1 LRIGVPEMNS
11 EIPHGC
17 LVDKKDTSQIY
28 FWIFL
33 TAAIC
38 FLSLSVVGG
47 ITHYSPLFFWDSWE
61 CIAFIDSF
69 SSGNWQALWA
79 QHNEHRII
87 LTKLLFFLD
96 FLLFK
101 GNPAPLIIL
110 NYILVGLSCFFF
122 IWAWKETQSPLRF
135 IPCFLVS
142 CLFFWSQSE
151 NFEWEFQSQFFLVHL
166 LAFIAFFFLY
176 KSQFRTHRKTYFIL
190 SIIVGI
196 FSAGTMATGIFV
208 LPLMFFYGLLAKIGK
223 KKIII
228 ILTLSILILYIFFY
242 DYHFSSKTLGYL
254 FLNINEFVK
263 YIFVYLG
270 NPFFY
275 LSSTSS
281 LTIASFFG
289 KVFLSLF
296 LYSCMII
303 YRKNYKKIYIVFFIF
318 IFYIIIESS
327 ITSIGRMQYGISQAI
342 AHRYTTP
349 TIMAWCILY
358 LMFFSKKNIQK
369 INLKLCNIISIFI
382 IVAMFPIQLNTL
394 YIPSSITQKN
404 IAFLAIL
411 SGIHDDI
418 RIKNIVYLDTALNPF
433 QAAEKA
439 QKLHLKNFCSGKL
452 KDLSDKVNSLLII
465 SQKNSRQSQGNLELT
480 SPIATDQNWSF
491 VQGWFYDKSTTKYP
505 LPLLIL
511 DENHTV
517 VGVAIT
523 GVRRP
528 DVASTIDQKATYSGF
543 EGYLH
548 RKAIGTIR
556 FYSPETKSFFSA
568 TVN

>member
-1 LRIGVPEMNS
+1 MRIGVPEMNS

-296 LYSCMII
+296 LPPSNII
-303 YRKNYKKIYIVFFIF
+303 YNIEYNNNVKII
-318 IFYIIIESS
+318 
-327 ITSIGRMQYGISQAI
+327 QNIS
-342 AHRYTTP
+342 
-349 TIMAWCILY
+349 
-358 LMFFSKKNIQK
+358 
-369 INLKLCNIISIFI
+369 
-382 IVAMFPIQLNTL
+382 
-394 YIPSSITQKN
+394 
-404 IAFLAIL
+404 
-411 SGIHDDI
+411 
-418 RIKNIVYLDTALNPF
+418 
-433 QAAEKA
+433 
-439 QKLHLKNFCSGKL
+439 
-452 KDLSDKVNSLLII
+452 
-465 SQKNSRQSQGNLELT
+465 
-480 SPIATDQNWSF
+480 
-491 VQGWFYDKSTTKYP
+491 
-505 LPLLIL
+505 
-511 DENHTV
+511 
-517 VGVAIT
+517 
-523 GVRRP
+523 
-528 DVASTIDQKATYSGF
+528 TY
-543 EGYLH
+543 Y
-548 RKAIGTIR
+548 
-556 FYSPETKSFFSA
+556 
-568 TVN
+568 

>member
-1 LRIGVPEMNS
+1 MNS

-369 INLKLCNIISIFI
+369 NKSKIMQYYF
-382 IVAMFPIQLNTL
+382 
-394 YIPSSITQKN
+394 
-404 IAFLAIL
+404 
-411 SGIHDDI
+411 
-418 RIKNIVYLDTALNPF
+418 
-433 QAAEKA
+433 
-439 QKLHLKNFCSGKL
+439 NFYYCRHVS
-452 KDLSDKVNSLLII
+452 NS
-465 SQKNSRQSQGNLELT
+465 T
-480 SPIATDQNWSF
+480 
-491 VQGWFYDKSTTKYP
+491 
-505 LPLLIL
+505 
-511 DENHTV
+511 
-517 VGVAIT
+517 
-523 GVRRP
+523 
-528 DVASTIDQKATYSGF
+528 
-543 EGYLH
+543 
-548 RKAIGTIR
+548 
-556 FYSPETKSFFSA
+556 
-568 TVN
+568 